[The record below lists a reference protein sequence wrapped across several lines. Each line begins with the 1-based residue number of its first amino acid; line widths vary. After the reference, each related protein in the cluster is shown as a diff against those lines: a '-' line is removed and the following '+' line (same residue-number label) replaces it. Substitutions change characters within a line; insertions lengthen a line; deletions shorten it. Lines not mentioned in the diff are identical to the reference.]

1 MIWRD
6 GIMLMVKGQI
16 NTRTMVKTA
25 VLSVLAFLIMYFEM
39 PLWFTPPFLKVD
51 LSDIP
56 ALIGAFALGPIAG
69 VVIELIKNI
78 LNLAIEGTTTAAVGE
93 LANFFV
99 GSIFV
104 FVAGFIY
111 QKHKSFKSAISGM
124 IVATIAMTLV
134 ASVLNYYFLIPF
146 YAKLFGVSV
155 DKYVEMGAQVNRFVT
170 DYKSFILCGILPF
183 NFVKGVMVSLITI
196 PLYKRVSPI
205 LHR

>member
-1 MIWRD
+1 
-6 GIMLMVKGQI
+6 MLMVKGQM

-56 ALIGAFALGPIAG
+56 ALIGAFALGPVAG

-78 LNLAIEGTTTAAVGE
+78 LNLAIEGTTTGAVGE

-99 GSIFV
+99 GGIFV
-104 FVAGFIY
+104 FVAGVVY
-111 QKHKSFKSAISGM
+111 QKHKSFKSAILGM
-124 IVATIAMTLV
+124 IAATIAMTLA

-155 DKYVEMGAQVNRFVT
+155 DQYVELGAQVNRFVT
-170 DYKSFILCGILPF
+170 DYKSFILYGIIPF

>member
-1 MIWRD
+1 
-6 GIMLMVKGQI
+6 MLTASKKMS
-16 NTRTMVKTA
+16 TRTMVKTS

-56 ALIGAFALGPIAG
+56 ALIGAFSLGPVAG

-78 LNLAIEGTTTAAVGE
+78 LNVAIEGTTTGAVGE

-99 GSIFV
+99 GGIFV
-104 FVAGFIY
+104 FVAGVIY
-111 QKHKSFKSAISGM
+111 KKDRTFKGAIIGM
-124 IVATIAMTLV
+124 LVATVAMTAA
-134 ASVLNYYFLIPF
+134 ASILNYYFLIPF
-146 YAKLFGVSV
+146 YAKLFGAPVETF
-155 DKYVEMGAQVNRFVT
+155 VEMGSKVNKYVT
-170 DYKSFILCGILPF
+170 DYRSFILFGIVPF
-183 NFVKGVMVSLITI
+183 NFLKGIMVSAITI

>member
-1 MIWRD
+1 
-6 GIMLMVKGQI
+6 MLTASRKM
-16 NTRTMVKTA
+16 NTRTMVKTS

-56 ALIGAFALGPIAG
+56 ALIGAFALGPVAG

-78 LNLAIEGTTTAAVGE
+78 LNVAIEGTTTGAVGE

-104 FVAGFIY
+104 FVAGYIY
-111 QKHKSFKSAISGM
+111 KKNRTFNGAIIGM
-124 IVATIAMTLV
+124 LAATVAMTAA

-146 YAKLFGVSV
+146 YAKVFGAPVEAF
-155 DKYVEMGAQVNRFVT
+155 VEMGSKVNRFVK
-170 DYKSFILCGILPF
+170 DYRSFILFGIVPF
-183 NFVKGVMVSLITI
+183 NFFKGVMVSVITI

>member
-1 MIWRD
+1 
-6 GIMLMVKGQI
+6 MLKVKERM
-16 NTRTMVKTA
+16 NTRTMVKTS
-25 VLSVLAFLIMYFEM
+25 VLSVLAFLIMYLET

-56 ALIGAFALGPIAG
+56 ALIGAFSLGPVAG
-69 VVIELIKNI
+69 VVIELLKNI
-78 LNLAIEGTTTAAVGE
+78 LNVAIEGTTTGAVGE

-104 FVAGFIY
+104 FVAGVIY
-111 QKHKSFKSAISGM
+111 QRDKTFKGALIGM
-124 IVATIAMTLV
+124 IAATIAMTLV
-134 ASVLNYYFLIPF
+134 ASLLNYFLLIPF

-155 DKYVEMGAQVNRFVT
+155 DQYVELGAQVNRFVT
-170 DYKSFILCGILPF
+170 DYKSFILYGIVPF
-183 NFVKGVMVSLITI
+183 NFLKGVMISVITI

>member
-1 MIWRD
+1 
-6 GIMLMVKGQI
+6 MLISREKMS
-16 NTRTMVKTA
+16 TRTMVKTA
-25 VLSVLAFLIMYFEM
+25 VLSVLAFLIMYLEM

-56 ALIGAFALGPIAG
+56 ALIGAFSLGPVAG
-69 VVIELIKNI
+69 VIIELLKNI
-78 LNLAIEGTTTAAVGE
+78 LNLAIEGTTTGAVGE

-104 FVAGFIY
+104 FTAGIIY
-111 QKHKSFKSAISGM
+111 QKHKSFKSAILGM
-124 IVATIAMTLV
+124 IAGTVAMTLA

-155 DKYVEMGAQVNRFVT
+155 DQYVELGAQVNRFVT
-170 DYKSFILCGILPF
+170 DYKSFILYGIVPF
-183 NFVKGVMVSLITI
+183 NFLKGVMVSFITI

>member
-1 MIWRD
+1 
-6 GIMLMVKGQI
+6 MLTVKERTS
-16 NTRTMVKTA
+16 TRTLVKTA

-56 ALIGAFALGPIAG
+56 ALIGAFSLGPVAG
-69 VVIELIKNI
+69 VVIELLKNI
-78 LNLAIEGTTTAAVGE
+78 LNVAIEGTTTGAVGE

-104 FVAGFIY
+104 FVAGVIY
-111 QKHKSFKSAISGM
+111 QRKKSFQMAILGM
-124 IVATIAMTLV
+124 LGATVAMTFA
-134 ASVLNYYFLIPF
+134 ASILNYYFLIPF
-146 YAKLFGVSV
+146 YAKLFGAPVEAF
-155 DKYVEMGAQVNRFVT
+155 VEMGAKVNKFVT
-170 DYKSFILCGILPF
+170 DYRSFILFGIVPF
-183 NFVKGVMVSLITI
+183 NFLKGILVSVITI

>member
-1 MIWRD
+1 
-6 GIMLMVKGQI
+6 MLMVKGQV

-56 ALIGAFALGPIAG
+56 ALIGAFALGPVAG

-99 GSIFV
+99 GSVFV
-104 FVAGFIY
+104 FTAGLIY
-111 QKHKSFKSAISGM
+111 QKNRKFKNAVLGM
-124 IVATIAMTLV
+124 IAATITMTLV
-134 ASVLNYYFLIPF
+134 ASVLNYFFLIPF

-155 DKYVEMGAQVNRFVT
+155 DQYVELGAQVNRFVT
-170 DYKSFILCGILPF
+170 DYKSFILYGIIPF
-183 NFVKGVMVSLITI
+183 NFVKGVMVSLITV

>member
-1 MIWRD
+1 
-6 GIMLMVKGQI
+6 MLMVKGQI

-104 FVAGFIY
+104 FTAGIIY
-111 QKHKSFKSAISGM
+111 QKNRKFKSAVIGM
-124 IVATIAMTLV
+124 VVATITMTLI

-155 DKYVEMGAQVNRFVT
+155 DQYVELGAQVNRFVT
-170 DYKSFILCGILPF
+170 DYKSFILYGIIPF
-183 NFVKGVMVSLITI
+183 NFLKGIMVSAITI